1 MSTSSTSQV
10 ELYRLPKMM
19 AITGLGASSI
29 WARLQPTAKQ
39 YDPDFPRP
47 ISLSATGR
55 GAVAWISTEVQ
66 AWIQRRIDLSRANEK
81 T

>member
-1 MSTSSTSQV
+1 MSTSSTSV
-10 ELYRLPKMM
+10 ELYRLPKMK
-19 AITGLGASSI
+19 AVTGLGASSI

-66 AWIQRRIDLSRANEK
+66 AWIQRRIDLSRANKK